1 MADNVKNNYFK
12 IKEDLPSS
20 VTLVAA
26 SKMQN
31 IEKIEELFNVA
42 PDIVFG
48 ENKVQELCDKYDAR
62 FKWHL
67 IGQLQTNKVKYIIDK
82 VELIQS
88 LDRTSLA
95 LEIEKQAAKRDIVM
109 PCLVEIN
116 IAGEEAKGGL
126 KPEEADE
133 FINWASGLKHIKIC
147 CLMTVAPNASDDVVR
162 ECFLKMKK
170 LFDALRIKYK
180 DMDVLSMG
188 MSGDWK
194 LAVECGSNMIRLGR
208 TLFGERNYNV

>member
-31 IEKIEELFNVA
+31 IEKIEELFSVA

-67 IGQLQTNKVKYIIDK
+67 IGQLQTNKVKY
-82 VELIQS
+82 
-88 LDRTSLA
+88 
-95 LEIEKQAAKRDIVM
+95 M
-109 PCLVEIN
+109 
-116 IAGEEAKGGL
+116 
-126 KPEEADE
+126 
-133 FINWASGLKHIKIC
+133 
-147 CLMTVAPNASDDVVR
+147 
-162 ECFLKMKK
+162 
-170 LFDALRIKYK
+170 LFEQI
-180 DMDVLSMG
+180 
-188 MSGDWK
+188 
-194 LAVECGSNMIRLGR
+194 
-208 TLFGERNYNV
+208 TQ